1 MRSAY
6 WKAEPALTGGL
17 MVRRRAA
24 AVVGLLAC
32 LLMLPLLVPGP
43 AGDGS
48 ASVTVAAGHLVEP
61 GAPSGAAA
69 ERAEGAQEPCPCED
83 EPSARRLAARTP
95 RAAGAAGV
103 SAVVAGAP
111 RTEQGAGGPAATAG
125 RCPAPGGAVPNA
137 VELRA
142 FRC

>member
-6 WKAEPALTGGL
+6 WKAQPALTGGL
-17 MVRRRAA
+17 MVRRRGAA
-24 AVVGLLAC
+24 LVGLLAC
-32 LLMLPLLVPGP
+32 LLMLHLLAPGP
-43 AGDGS
+43 AGAGP
-48 ASVTVAAGHLVEP
+48 ASVTGAAADILEP
-61 GAPSGAAA
+61 GAASGDAA
-69 ERAEGAQEPCPCED
+69 ERAEEPCPCED

-95 RAAGAAGV
+95 RAAGAAGA

-111 RTEQGAGGPAATAG
+111 RTARGGPSAAAG
-125 RCPAPGGAVPNA
+125 RCPAPGGAVHHP